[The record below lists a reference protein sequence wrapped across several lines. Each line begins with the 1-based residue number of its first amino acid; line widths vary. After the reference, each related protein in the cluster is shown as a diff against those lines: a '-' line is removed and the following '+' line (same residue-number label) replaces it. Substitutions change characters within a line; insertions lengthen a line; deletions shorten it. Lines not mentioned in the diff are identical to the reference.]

1 MRVLAVSG
9 SLRAGSYNTLLLEEA
24 AAAAPAGVELELF
37 DSSLLGEL
45 PAYDQLVH
53 PQEGPDAARRPGHE
67 NGDGDGRPR
76 EGPGR
81 DRTGEGPGG
90 HDEAAPKLV
99 ASAVDALLGV
109 GL

>member
-45 PAYDQLVH
+45 PAYDQPFDPANRFLFRDAGIGH
-53 PQEGPDAARRPGHE
+53 PIEMAF
-67 NGDGDGRPR
+67 
-76 EGPGR
+76 
-81 DRTGEGPGG
+81 
-90 HDEAAPKLV
+90 
-99 ASAVDALLGV
+99 
-109 GL
+109 